1 MNTQEILDDLYDRL
15 SYRIKDI
22 ANKDDDVSEFR
33 AFYDAGRKAAFE
45 CAAEIVME
53 YIIGECLENHA
64 EWKEKYKHG
73 SV

>member
-1 MNTQEILDDLYDRL
+1 MNTQEILDDIYDRL

-22 ANKDDDVSEFR
+22 ADKDDVSD
-33 AFYDAGRKAAFE
+33 YDAGRKAAFQ

-64 EWKEKYKHG
+64 EWKEKYKHD